1 MTWKRWTPVD
11 DPGDIRPVG
20 DSLSAVARHLGLGSS
35 ELVVSVFG
43 EWESVVGP
51 VLAAHSRPERL
62 RDGEL
67 VVSVDEPAWATE
79 VRFLSGDIA
88 ARINETRGSRVI
100 TTVTVVVQRPG
111 GATGAS
117 DVGQGSRT
125 ARWARAAEARSTRAS
140 SSTHSTP
147 DGSVDSGDAGAR
159 ESRRKG
165 RS

>member
-1 MTWKRWTPVD
+1 MTWKRWSPVD

-20 DSLSAVARHLGLGSS
+20 DSLGAVARHLGLGSS

-43 EWESVVGP
+43 EWETVVGP

-79 VRFLSGDIA
+79 LRFLSGDIA
-88 ARINETRGSRVI
+88 TRINDALGSVVI
-100 TTVTVVVQRPG
+100 STVTVVVQRPG
-111 GATGAS
+111 GKEGSRDGGEAGN
-117 DVGQGSRT
+117 QGSRT
-125 ARWARAAEARSTRAS
+125 ARWARAAETSRAADS
-140 SSTHSTP
+140 VAK
-147 DGSVDSGDAGAR
+147 GSR
-159 ESRRKG
+159 ESRRRG